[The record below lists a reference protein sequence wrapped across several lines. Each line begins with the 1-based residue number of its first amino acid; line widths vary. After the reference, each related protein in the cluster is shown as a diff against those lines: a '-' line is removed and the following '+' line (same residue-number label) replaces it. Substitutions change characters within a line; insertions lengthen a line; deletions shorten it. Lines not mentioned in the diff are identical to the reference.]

1 MSAVAFRSASVLVA
15 GRAAQLV
22 LGIAQV
28 RLLFVALTLDDA
40 GRFSYVTGLA
50 ALLSTLADA
59 GATTIAAR
67 EASRDPA
74 RERPLLG
81 ALLALKLVLSLA
93 AAAVFALV
101 VLATLESEASPAVLA
116 TGAVVA
122 AGALSGAD
130 VVFQVRQRFFWPT
143 CLRVASQ
150 ALLVAGL
157 ATVAALSD
165 GGLGLGAAL
174 LVYTAATAATPLATF
189 LLARR
194 RCPFPLAAAGAL
206 PLFRLALPHGIAAAF
221 VTLYFHAGLL
231 LLRNWKGDDAT
242 AVYGAAFKLFGFAVL
257 LPGLVMVSVLPLL
270 AKEKI
275 ENPARGH
282 ALYERVFRVIAALSL
297 AGLALL
303 VNLSRPLVAALYGLD
318 RYADSAPILV
328 VLAVAFVF
336 VGFGS
341 VASAALVAYGG
352 QGAWM
357 RIAGVGLAVN
367 LALNCA
373 LIGPWGP
380 LGPAIATAATE
391 GIVALLAIV
400 AVRRR
405 EGVHPFS
412 TRFPRVAIAFGLA
425 FAVSFVLKEAPV
437 AIAVVATGLS
447 VVAYFFRFERD
458 ASAGAEESGS

>member
-1 MSAVAFRSASVLVA
+1 MSRVAFRSASVLVA
-15 GRAAQLV
+15 GRAAQLL
-22 LGIAQV
+22 LGVVQV

-74 RERPLLG
+74 RERSLLG
-81 ALLALKLVLSLA
+81 SLLALKLVLSLG
-93 AAAVFALV
+93 AAVLFVLV
-101 VLATLESEASPAVLA
+101 SGATLGAEASPAVLA

-130 VVFQVRQRFFWPT
+130 VVFQVRQRFFWPA
-143 CLRVASQ
+143 LFRVLSQ
-150 ALLVAGL
+150 ALLVAGF
-157 ATVAALSD
+157 ASFAAFSG
-165 GGLGLGAAL
+165 GGLDLPSAL
-174 LVYTAATAATPLATF
+174 LVYTAATAAAPLATF

-194 RCPFPLAAAGAL
+194 TAPFPLEAAGAL
-206 PLFRLALPHGIAAAF
+206 PLLRLALPHGIAAAF
-221 VTLYFHAGLL
+221 VTLYFHAGLI

-270 AKEKI
+270 ARDKL
-275 ENPARGH
+275 ENPARGR
-282 ALYERVFRVIAALSL
+282 ALYERVFRVFAAVSL

-303 VNLSRPLVAALYGLD
+303 LNLGRPLVAALFGLE
-318 RYADSAPILV
+318 RYSDSVPILV
-328 VLAVAFVF
+328 VFGLALVF
-336 VGFGS
+336 VGAGS

-357 RIAGVGLAVN
+357 RIAGLGAAAN
-367 LALNCA
+367 LALNLA
-373 LIGPWGP
+373 LIGPLGP
-380 LGPAIATAATE
+380 LGPAVATAATE
-391 GIVALLAIV
+391 ALVAALAIV

-405 EGVHPFS
+405 EGAHPFS
-412 TRFPRVAIAFGLA
+412 SRFPRVGLA
-425 FAVSFVLKEAPV
+425 FALAFGVSFVLREAPIAISLAGTALAV
-437 AIAVVATGLS
+437 A
-447 VVAYFFRFERD
+447 AYLVRFERD
-458 ASAGAEESGS
+458 AADGGEGSAS